1 MSAEIIFALAC
12 ATAAIVYGIVSV
24 KWILAK
30 PSGNERMQEIAG
42 AIQEGAKAYLNRQ
55 YMTIGMAGIVLFLVI
70 GFSGIGWSTAVGF
83 AIGAVFSGLAGYI
96 GMHISVRA
104 NVRTAEAA
112 NQGLDA
118 AMQIAF
124 RGGAITG
131 IIGCRRR
138 LRAALVRAHHR
149 GSRPHRRLAR
159 RAGIASD
166 VDAQGVG

>member
-70 GFSGIGWSTAVGF
+70 GFSGIGWSTGRPCWSDCRAPRSRTSS
-83 AIGAVFSGLAGYI
+83 GAGL
-96 GMHISVRA
+96 
-104 NVRTAEAA
+104 
-112 NQGLDA
+112 
-118 AMQIAF
+118 
-124 RGGAITG
+124 
-131 IIGCRRR
+131 
-138 LRAALVRAHHR
+138 
-149 GSRPHRRLAR
+149 PP
-159 RAGIASD
+159 
-166 VDAQGVG
+166 